1 LTLTTGDAAARAAN
15 TEAMLA
21 YMDAPRRTPGKFTTQ
36 PQAKQRVQGPQGMN
50 KRLYC
55 ITLASLLIFKT

>member
-21 YMDAPRRTPGKFTTQ
+21 YMDALRRTPGKFTTQ
-36 PQAKQRVQGPQGMN
+36 LRNQGNAP
-50 KRLYC
+50 KAR
-55 ITLASLLIFKT
+55 KV